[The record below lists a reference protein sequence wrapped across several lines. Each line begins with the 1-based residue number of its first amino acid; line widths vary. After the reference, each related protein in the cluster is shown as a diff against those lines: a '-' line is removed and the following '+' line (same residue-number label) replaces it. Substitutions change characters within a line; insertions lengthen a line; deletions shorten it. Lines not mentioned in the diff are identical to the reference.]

1 MKQRIRHQST
11 TQCTSTNI
19 IFSASRPA
27 VAQQSA
33 NYATLKEIEG
43 RLKSIKNIEKITKT
57 MKIVASTKLTRAQRA
72 MNESRV
78 YGQTSNEVFEKA
90 ETKAPEGEGKKTLL
104 VVCSSDK
111 GLCGGV
117 HSGMSRKARKIL
129 AENPNID
136 IVVAGE
142 KCKAQLSRS
151 NPQNFVLS
159 FAGIGKDVPT
169 FADASAIADQIM
181 TLPTEYSSVQVM
193 YNKFINAQSYE
204 PIIIDAFSTEAII
217 GSANYT
223 AYEVEDE
230 DLANLSEYA
239 LANSIFWALAEG
251 HAVEQSARRNAMDV
265 SCRTHHHS
273 KQFILSTSA
282 ECFKERRRHDPEVHH
297 PVQPNTSS
305 RHHRRTRRDHHGCH
319 RLGGHVNRSESRAR
333 GVEPPTDANG

>member
-1 MKQRIRHQST
+1 VH
-11 TQCTSTNI
+11 
-19 IFSASRPA
+19 RPA
-27 VAQQSA
+27 VAQQTA

-57 MKIVASTKLTRAQRA
+57 MKIVASTKLTRAQKA

-78 YGQTSNEVFEKA
+78 YGKTSNEVFEKA
-90 ETKAPEGEGKKTLL
+90 ETKPLEGEGKKALL

-117 HSGMSRKARKIL
+117 HSGMSRYARRLL
-129 AENPNID
+129 AEHPNVD

-159 FAGIGKDVPT
+159 FAGVGKDVPT

-181 TLPTEYSSVQVM
+181 LLPTEYSSIQIL

-204 PIIIDAFSTEAII
+204 PTLIDAFSTEAII

-230 DLANLSEYA
+230 DLGNLSEYA
-239 LANSIFWALAEG
+239 LANSLYWALAEG

-265 SCRTHHHS
+265 SVHNSDQPHKQS
-273 KQFILSTSA
+273 KLTTRP
-282 ECFKERRRHDPEVHH
+282 ERLKERWRHDQQVHH

-305 RHHRRTRRDHHGCH
+305 RHHGRTGRDYHRCH
-319 RLGGHVNRSESRAR
+319 RLGGHVKLRDERREEKMKNLAFPLYVEQSGEHAFHLIGGRS
-333 GVEPPTDANG
+333 T